1 MYDDTAMIMML
12 ATLTST
18 HPGSGTELSFV
29 DLPIQREG
37 HTGYPKIEA
46 ATLKGCIRSSL
57 NQKEKAAEERI
68 NRLFGMPNGGEFA
81 SSVSLTDSRLL
92 FFPVK
97 SVYGVFGWITC
108 PLAIQRFFRDY
119 ELATGRDYPCEFKQE
134 EGLVS
139 GDKLIIKKVS
149 PDQVVLE
156 DYAFNVK
163 NSPEFTAFLE
173 EIVKGIPESTLA
185 KTRIVSHA
193 LIVSD
198 DDFVNFVKYS
208 TEISTRIRIDANTG
222 TVAGQALFSEEYLP
236 PECIFYNLVFF
247 TQTHSPQEKD
257 TGKAGNKE
265 EVKSEFI
272 ELFPSGTVVQ
282 IGADSSLGK
291 GLVQINYEGAK
302 R

>member
-46 ATLKGCIRSSL
+46 ATLKGCIRSFL
-57 NQKEKAAEERI
+57 TQNKKGAEERI
-68 NRLFGMPNGGEFA
+68 NRLFGMPNSGEFA
-81 SSVSLTDSRLL
+81 SAVSLTDSRLL

-97 SVYGVFGWITC
+97 SVCGVFGWITC
-108 PLAIQRFFRDY
+108 PLAILRFFKDY
-119 ELATGRDYPCEFKQE
+119 ELATGSCYPTIFEPCEGMISAE
-134 EGLVS
+134 
-139 GDKLIIKKVS
+139 KLIVKNGE

-156 DYAFNVK
+156 DYAFNV
-163 NSPEFTAFLE
+163 NISLEFIAFLK
-173 EIVKGIPESTLA
+173 EIVNQIPESTLA
-185 KTRIVSHA
+185 KIRLLNHA
-193 LIVSD
+193 VIVSD
-198 DDFVNFVKYS
+198 DDFVNFVKHS
-208 TEISTRIRIDANTG
+208 TEVSTRIRINAKTG
-222 TVAGQALFSEEYLP
+222 TVDGQALFSEEYLP
-236 PECIFYNLVFF
+236 PECVFYNLAFF
-247 TQTHSPQEKD
+247 TQAYSPQEANAAEGRK
-257 TGKAGNKE
+257 KE
-265 EVKSEFI
+265 EVKSEFKN
-272 ELFPSGTVVQ
+272 LFPSGTIVQ